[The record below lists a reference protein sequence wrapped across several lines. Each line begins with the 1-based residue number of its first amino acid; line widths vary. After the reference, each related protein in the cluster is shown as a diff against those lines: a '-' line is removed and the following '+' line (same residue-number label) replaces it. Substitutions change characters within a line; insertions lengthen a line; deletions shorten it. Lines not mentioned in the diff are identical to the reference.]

1 MQKTLKI
8 LKFKVVNFHINTML
22 RSPKVHYKSSDLFSI
37 LREHFGKDMN
47 LARIRAMSMMICALC
62 KVQRIA
68 YTKLASAFDN
78 EAGAGSSLSRIQE
91 RMANL
96 FAIVML
102 AYVWCYL
109 VGIYIHENIKKIKVL
124 HHGRRAKSLFKY
136 GLEYIAQCLLNH
148 TNRYRIDIFKFLSY
162 T

>member
-8 LKFKVVNFHINTML
+8 LKFKVANSHINTML

-47 LARIRAMSMMICALC
+47 LARIKAMSMMICALC

-78 EAGAGSSLSRIQE
+78 EAGAGSSLRRIQE
-91 RMANL
+91 RMSNL

-109 VGIYIHENIKKIKVL
+109 VGIYIH
-124 HHGRRAKSLFKY
+124 
-136 GLEYIAQCLLNH
+136 
-148 TNRYRIDIFKFLSY
+148 
-162 T
+162 

>member
-1 MQKTLKI
+1 MRPMQ
-8 LKFKVVNFHINTML
+8 
-22 RSPKVHYKSSDLFSI
+22 S
-37 LREHFGKDMN
+37 
-47 LARIRAMSMMICALC
+47 AA
-62 KVQRIA
+62 IA

-78 EAGAGSSLSRIQE
+78 KAGAGSSLSRIQE

-124 HHGRRAKSLFKY
+124 YHGRRAKSLFKY
-136 GLEYIAQCLLNH
+136 RLEYIALCLLNH
-148 TNRYRIDIFKFLSY
+148 MNRYRIDIFKLLSY